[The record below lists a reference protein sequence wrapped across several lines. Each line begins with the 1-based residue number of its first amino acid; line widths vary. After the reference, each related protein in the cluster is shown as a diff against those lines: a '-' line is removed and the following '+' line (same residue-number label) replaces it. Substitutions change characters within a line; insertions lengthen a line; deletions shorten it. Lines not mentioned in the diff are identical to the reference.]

1 MIAGEA
7 RGHRLKTLKG
17 SSTRPTADRVKE
29 ALFNILAP
37 YVEGG
42 EVLDLFAGTGSLG
55 IEALSR
61 GAASAVFVDKSGEAC
76 SLIHENLIHTKL
88 QGKSSV
94 LTMDFASALARFS
107 RDGRKFDLILLD
119 PPYNK
124 NFIQETL
131 KILTNNDIIRDDGIL
146 AVEHHATDRL
156 PEREGGL
163 LAVSGHKYGETVL
176 TVYKRIGDTP
186 AEIRV

>member
-17 SSTRPTADRVKE
+17 SATRPTADRVKE

-37 YVEGG
+37 YIEGS

-76 SLIHENLIHTKL
+76 SLIRENLVHTKL
-88 QGKSSV
+88 QDKSAV
-94 LTMDFASALARFS
+94 LSGDFADALTKLR
-107 RDGRKFDLILLD
+107 RDGKKFDIILLD

-131 KILTNNDIIRDDGIL
+131 KILTNNDIIRDNGIL
-146 AVEHHATDRL
+146 AAEHHAGDRL
-156 PEREGGL
+156 PEREGEL
-163 LAVSGHKYGETVL
+163 RAMSSRKYGETVL
-176 TVYKRIGDTP
+176 TFYVRTGDTP
-186 AEIRV
+186 DEIRV